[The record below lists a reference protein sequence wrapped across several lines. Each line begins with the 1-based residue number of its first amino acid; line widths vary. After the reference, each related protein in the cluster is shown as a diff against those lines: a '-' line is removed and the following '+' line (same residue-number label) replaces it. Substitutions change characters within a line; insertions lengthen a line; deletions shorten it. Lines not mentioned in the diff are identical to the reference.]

1 MIAGNHC
8 SKFTLNYDT
17 LHTIHRSIDT
27 LATTTTAMTTPSTVL
42 FDLDLTL
49 CERTQSQDELLAD
62 SFATAGVEQ
71 YCRPADL
78 AAVVDDV
85 PTATSDVEFYRFCLE
100 AAAERLGADS
110 ASAGAVARA
119 YDELLDHS
127 AVSFLPGAEAALELA
142 RESGRVGL
150 VTNGSRETQLE
161 KLEALGIADAFDV
174 AVYADPDNGIHPK
187 PKTVPFERALSALN
201 ADPDGAIH
209 VGDSLAADVAGAHAA
224 GLDSVW
230 VPYDSPDEAG
240 DHSPTH
246 TLETLAEFETVL

>member
-1 MIAGNHC
+1 
-8 SKFTLNYDT
+8 
-17 LHTIHRSIDT
+17 
-27 LATTTTAMTTPSTVL
+27 MTTPSTVF

-49 CERTQSQDELLAD
+49 CERNQSEERLLAD
-62 SFATAGVEQ
+62 AFETAGVDR
-71 YCRPADL
+71 YCTPADL

-100 AAAERLGADS
+100 AAAERLDADPSGAGS
-110 ASAGAVARA
+110 VARA
-119 YDELLDHS
+119 YDDLVDHS
-127 AVSFLPGAEAALELA
+127 DVSFLPGAAVALERA
-142 RESGRVGL
+142 RESCHVGL
-150 VTNGSRETQLE
+150 VTNGSRETQLQ

-187 PKTVPFERALSALN
+187 PETIPFEHALAALD
-201 ADPDGAIH
+201 ADPAGAIH

-230 VPYDSPDEAG
+230 VPHGDGTGAG

-246 TLETLAEFETVL
+246 TLETLGEFETVL